1 MFELRDPVSIPIGKR
16 HWRELGD
23 PKNLAD
29 SIDRV
34 GLLHPIVATRQGE
47 LVAGE
52 RRLRAWRMT
61 KSSEPIPAH
70 VVDLPRSLRARG
82 EPARPGARS
91 HS

>member
-1 MFELRDPVSIPIGKR
+1 MFELRDPASIPIGKR

-23 PKNLAD
+23 PKSLAD
-29 SIDRV
+29 SIGRV

-52 RRLRAWRMT
+52 RRVRAWRMT

-70 VVDLPRSLRARG
+70 VVDLPRIVAG
-82 EPARPGARS
+82 EDEPARPGARS